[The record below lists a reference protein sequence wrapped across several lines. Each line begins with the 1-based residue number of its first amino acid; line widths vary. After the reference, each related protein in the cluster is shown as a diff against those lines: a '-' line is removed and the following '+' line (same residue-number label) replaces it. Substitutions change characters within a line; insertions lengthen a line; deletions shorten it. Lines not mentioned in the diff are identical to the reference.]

1 MKKII
6 SKLLNKNESY
16 PLFILSV
23 LVLLLIIFG
32 FQISDLKALSYF
44 GEGGKLYAEGTIE
57 GIKDNPALILPNATR
72 VGIGTGS
79 PTALLHLEQQSGE
92 LVLRLK
98 NNAGRNWEINS
109 KPTSGGNGLFSIID
123 RTSNADRFV
132 INANGNVGIGTVS
145 PSAKLY
151 VSGTV
156 AFTGLATGVTPL
168 SNQNE
173 YLATVEF
180 VKTYADAKMSQIP
193 SQPPFQCGQ
202 TVSDSQGNT
211 YGTRQVGSQCWMTE
225 NMRVGSMLA
234 SGSTAPNPNN
244 GYVEKWCYDN
254 NPTNCTTYGA
264 LYSWDEAMQG
274 STTPGA
280 RGICPVGWHIPTD
293 DELTTLGNNL
303 VSIASNRPGYL
314 DFTYASFW
322 DIQDTMRLWS
332 STPSGTSAWRRTI
345 STVNFV
351 TRGTDYKIHGF
362 SVRCLKD

>member
-1 MKKII
+1 MKKKFTSFSNKS
-6 SKLLNKNESY
+6 SKPILA
-16 PLFILSV
+16 LFALT
-23 LVLLLIIFG
+23 LLIIFG

-156 AFTGLATGVTPL
+156 AFTGLATGVAPANS
-168 SNQNE
+168 SNKTI
-173 YLATVEF
+173 ATVEF
-180 VKTYADAKMSQIP
+180 VKNYI
-193 SQPPFQCGQ
+193 
-202 TVSDSQGNT
+202 DS
-211 YGTRQVGSQCWMTE
+211 
-225 NMRVGSMLA
+225 
-234 SGSTAPNPNN
+234 
-244 GYVEKWCYDN
+244 
-254 NPTNCTTYGA
+254 
-264 LYSWDEAMQG
+264 
-274 STTPGA
+274 
-280 RGICPVGWHIPTD
+280 
-293 DELTTLGNNL
+293 L
-303 VSIASNRPGYL
+303 VANY
-314 DFTYASFW
+314 
-322 DIQDTMRLWS
+322 
-332 STPSGTSAWRRTI
+332 
-345 STVNFV
+345 
-351 TRGTDYKIHGF
+351 
-362 SVRCLKD
+362 